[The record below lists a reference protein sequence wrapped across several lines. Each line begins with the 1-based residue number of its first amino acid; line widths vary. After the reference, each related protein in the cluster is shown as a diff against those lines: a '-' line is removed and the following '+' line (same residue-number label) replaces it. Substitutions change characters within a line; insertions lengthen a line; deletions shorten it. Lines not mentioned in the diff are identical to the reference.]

1 MPKVLSVPSG
11 NQGGAIAPQ
20 LETNIKQQQGKGDP
34 IAEDIREPLEQA
46 FGVDFSRVRIHT
58 DGQSDQLNRSISA
71 LAFTTGKDIF
81 FKQGA
86 YQPRSPKGQA
96 LLAHELTHVVQQN
109 QPLKTLQRKVDSPQK
124 TEPTQ
129 KVETIDLLPELVR
142 EIQAFSPHWFDS
154 NPSEIELC
162 SWLKVV
168 QPSINVQQDSNHRN
182 LDIQGGIELNLGT
195 GAIAVQPKGTLKLS
209 YKSQTKQWDY
219 KSENIGIS
227 ATIADILKF
236 DAQNITYDRAQKSF
250 NIAKAGITIP
260 NLNNAEASVTK
271 AKIDAQG
278 LTWEKVNL
286 NAKDISLGSY
296 ATINNASAE
305 IAGAA
310 AQYKSQFKGDFDV
323 TLGSSDL
330 VQVQGNGQLTID
342 YDNGVWS
349 CPQNNVTLS
358 GAIANILK
366 FNAKDIHYDHKTNIV
381 TIKEAAVSIPNSE
394 DKNKDYFNAK
404 VTAAKI
410 DKTGLDWNTIKL
422 NANQIPLL
430 GNYVTLKQAKGEI
443 QAHPS
448 STTPTLKVTS
458 VLTLGLPT

>member
-1 MPKVLSVPSG
+1 MPKVLSSPSMVP
-11 NQGGAIAPQ
+11 GGAIAPP
-20 LETNIKQQQGKGDP
+20 LETAIKQQQGKGDP

-46 FGVDFSRVRIHT
+46 FGVDFSSVRIHT

-81 FKQGA
+81 FKQGT
-86 YQPRSPKGQA
+86 YQPRSSKGQA

-129 KVETIDLLPELVR
+129 KLETIDLLPELSR
-142 EIQAFSPHWFDS
+142 EIQAFAPNWFDS

-162 SWLKVV
+162 SWFKVV
-168 QPSINVQQDSNHRN
+168 KPSIKVQQDSNNRN

-195 GAIAVQPKGTLKLS
+195 DAIAVQPKGTLKLS

-310 AQYKSQFKGDFDV
+310 AHYKSQFKGDFDV

-366 FNAKDIHYDHKTNIV
+366 FNASNIHYDHKANIV
-381 TIKEAAVSIPNSE
+381 TIQQAAVSIPNG
-394 DKNKDYFNAK
+394 DKKQPDYFKAD
-404 VTAAKI
+404 VTEAKI
-410 DKTGLDWNTIKL
+410 DKTGL
-422 NANQIPLL
+422 
-430 GNYVTLKQAKGEI
+430 
-443 QAHPS
+443 
-448 STTPTLKVTS
+448 
-458 VLTLGLPT
+458 